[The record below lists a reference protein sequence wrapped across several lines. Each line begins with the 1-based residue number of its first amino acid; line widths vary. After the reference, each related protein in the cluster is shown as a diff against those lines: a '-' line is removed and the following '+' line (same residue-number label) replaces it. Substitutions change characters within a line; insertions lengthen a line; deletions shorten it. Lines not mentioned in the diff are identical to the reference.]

1 MGDRR
6 SSAKTQAAARSRGMG
21 IKWRMLIL
29 ILPIVI
35 VALVVVTVV
44 SASLSKK
51 AISSETDAHMQSELK
66 ANIND
71 IDGKLENIR
80 TTAEDLSIFVGE
92 TYTGTNMSGYARI
105 FGATAKS
112 DDLIRGCGI
121 WFEPQVYQGDGRYVN
136 QDYVGP
142 YWYKDGDDIVED
154 WEYSNAEY
162 DYFSQE
168 YYTNA
173 KAQTELKAV
182 ITDPYYDPS
191 SQSVMASCSAPIF
204 GSDGSFIGCI
214 TVDMSLDSIT
224 TLVSS
229 IKVGQAG
236 RAVMTTADG
245 VYIYTNDDAKV
256 QNGVNIS
263 EDTSGIGKIASTII
277 GSSSGESEYKD
288 GGETYDVFFDSV
300 PEVNWRLLIVMPQS
314 EINAPVAHMTKVS
327 AVICIIA
334 IILCIIFIFVL
345 ATSIAKA
352 IMGVNL
358 FAKEL
363 AAGNFTTEKLNS
375 GRRDEIGEMSQAL
388 DEMYQSNSGIISNIS
403 YEANNV
409 NDASST
415 LSAMSEE
422 LSAEFARIKENMEAV
437 NDAMMSTGAATEEV
451 SASVQE
457 VNDSV
462 QGLAAETAETE
473 KQVKE
478 ITARALEIQRKN
490 QAQHDSAIEITNLRR
505 AELEAANEKAKVVS
519 EISTLA
525 DAIASIASQIDL
537 LSLNASIEAAR
548 AGEAGRGFAVVA
560 SEINNLATDTN
571 EAVIEIKKTID
582 SVQQAFTD
590 LSAGSNKLLDF
601 VTDTVTPDYENF
613 VTVGKQYGD
622 DAELFGQLAT
632 RIQDMTENIK
642 NSMNEVNEAVSN
654 IAESTQ
660 ETSSHSADVTS
671 SVDSVAEAVDSVAEL
686 ATDQQHTAS
695 NLTEIVSHFRL
706 K

>member
-1 MGDRR
+1 MGEDNK
-6 SSAKTQAAARSRGMG
+6 SKRGMG
-21 IKWRMLIL
+21 IKWRMIIL
-29 ILPIVI
+29 ILPIV
-35 VALVVVTVV
+35 VAALVIVTLI
-44 SASLSKK
+44 SANLSKK
-51 AISSETDAHMQSELK
+51 AIISESDSHMKSEIK

-80 TTAEDLSIFVGE
+80 TTAENLSVLVGE
-92 TYTGTNMSGYARI
+92 TYTGMNMTGYKNI
-105 FGATAKS
+105 FGKTAKS
-112 DDLIRGCGI
+112 NDLIRGCGI
-121 WFEPQVYQGDGRYVN
+121 WFEPGVYQGDARYAG
-136 QDYVGP
+136 QEYVGP
-142 YWYKDGDDIVED
+142 YWYKDGDEIVED

-162 DYFSQE
+162 DYFVQD

-204 GSDGSFIGCI
+204 GSDGSYIGCI
-214 TVDMSLDSIT
+214 TVDMSLESIT

-236 RAVMTTADG
+236 RAVMITSDG
-245 VYIYTNDDAKV
+245 VYIYTNDAAKV
-256 QNGVNIS
+256 ESGANITA
-263 EDTSGIGKIASTII
+263 DTTGIGAIASSVI
-277 GSSSGESEYKD
+277 GSDNGETEYKE
-288 GGETYDVFFDSV
+288 GGEVYDVFFDTV
-300 PEVNWRLLIVMPQS
+300 PDVNWRLLLVIPQA
-314 EINAPVAHMTKVS
+314 EIDAPVVHMTTVS
-327 AVICIIA
+327 AVICVIA
-334 IILCIIFIFVL
+334 VILCIIFIFVL

-352 IMGVNL
+352 ITSVNL

-363 AAGNFTTEKLNS
+363 ASGNFTTDELDSARK
-375 GRRDEIGEMSQAL
+375 DEIGEMSYAL
-388 DEMYQSNSGIISNIS
+388 DEMYRSNSEIIRNIS
-403 YEANNV
+403 VEAGNV

-422 LSAEFARIKENMEAV
+422 LSAEFIKIKENMEAV
-437 NDAMMSTGAATEEV
+437 NDAMMSTGAATQEV

-473 KQVKE
+473 KRVRE
-478 ITARALEIQRKN
+478 ITARAREIERKN
-490 QAQHDSAIEITNLRR
+490 QEAHDSAIEITNLRR
-505 AELEAANEKAKVVS
+505 GELEAANEKAKVVS

-548 AGEAGRGFAVVA
+548 AGDAGRGFAVVA

-571 EAVIEIKKTID
+571 EAVIEIKKTIE
-582 SVQQAFTD
+582 SVQEAFED
-590 LSAGSNKLLDF
+590 LSDGSNKLLGF

-613 VTVGKQYGD
+613 VSVGRQYGS
-622 DAELFGQLAT
+622 DAGLFGELAT

-642 NSMNEVNEAVSN
+642 NSMQEVNEAVSN
-654 IAESTQ
+654 IAESSQ

-671 SVDSVAEAVDSVAEL
+671 SVDSVAEAVDSVAQL

-695 NLTEIVSHFRL
+695 NLTSIVSHFKLR
-706 K
+706 